1 MKKILRLTPNMT
13 MSVMSGEMPCPFLS
27 RLSSQFVKNYSGKLL
42 KTYGDHCP
50 VMSHQSKQG
59 VSIPCQ
65 PVKLVDNKDV
75 IEVRDGNSEYLLSI
89 DNIDDNDIIADTGN
103 FEYESFF
110 AGEIEKKKMEHSYR
124 VFKKVMRDAS
134 KFPAAKEY
142 TMIPKV
148 TIS

>member
-13 MSVMSGEMPCPFLS
+13 VMSSMSGEMPCPFLS

-65 PVKLVDNKDV
+65 PVKLVEAKDDV
-75 IEVRDGNSEYLLSI
+75 IEVRETMSNSEYPIVI
-89 DNIDDNDIIADTGN
+89 DNC
-103 FEYESFF
+103 
-110 AGEIEKKKMEHSYR
+110 
-124 VFKKVMRDAS
+124 
-134 KFPAAKEY
+134 
-142 TMIPKV
+142 
-148 TIS
+148 

>member
-13 MSVMSGEMPCPFLS
+13 MSAMSGEMPCPFLS

-65 PVKLVDNKDV
+65 PVKLADNKDV
-75 IEVRDGNSEYLLSI
+75 IEVRESVSNSEYLI
-89 DNIDDNDIIADTGN
+89 ARDNNTHSNDN
-103 FEYESFF
+103 
-110 AGEIEKKKMEHSYR
+110 HC
-124 VFKKVMRDAS
+124 RDW
-134 KFPAAKEY
+134 KL
-142 TMIPKV
+142 
-148 TIS
+148 